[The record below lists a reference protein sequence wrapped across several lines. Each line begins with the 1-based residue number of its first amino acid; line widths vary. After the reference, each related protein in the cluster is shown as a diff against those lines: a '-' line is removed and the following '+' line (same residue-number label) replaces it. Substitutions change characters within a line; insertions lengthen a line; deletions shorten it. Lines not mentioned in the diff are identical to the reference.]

1 MSLFSGITEVARLL
15 QILIVAGIDSIP
27 YSAGIGVGPETQ
39 SGFYPSLPGSAQ
51 VRKNSRKE
59 ISETSHKAG
68 TNVSGSLEWGW
79 DGMGCPGAG
88 GPNEGIDLPPQI
100 ASPSSL
106 SLSLSL
112 SLSQSLFIFSG
123 LEGRGNFHG
132 RRGEL
137 ENSIPLKGERVREER
152 FIRAQSLATL
162 SKVRENKVH
171 GLHLR

>member
-15 QILIVAGIDSIP
+15 QILIVTGIDSIP

-79 DGMGCPGAG
+79 DGMPRSGRA
-88 GPNEGIDLPPQI
+88 ERRDR
-100 ASPSSL
+100 PSSADCLPLL

-162 SKVRENKVH
+162 S
-171 GLHLR
+171 